1 MVFIKRKAKY
11 LKREILD
18 TYMAYPM
25 IVQKKAV
32 QILNVNA
39 GIIFISILILLFNML
54 RTDKGAAGFH
64 GRAADIG
71 QALIV
76 MSLSALSI
84 KLILREEPEKS
95 VYLLFASMISVF
107 LKDIAAGV
115 LNTQAFTKIEF
126 YDTMF
131 VLASILIVISFL
143 AMKKEQ
149 LTITSFA
156 AILIIVIDYSIY
168 SQGRNIEMDFA
179 YLGIMIMEFTLFC
192 IFAHMSFSVYEKSI
206 TSIIQAGEI
215 STKKY
220 NALFES
226 MSDGFAYCQI
236 VFDDYGK
243 PYDALIIE
251 TNRSFEKISG
261 IEPGICKGEMISKFY
276 KESFV
281 NDKQWL
287 SSIYG
292 VAFGGGEIKV
302 QKKLAD
308 KDKFLSVHAFS
319 PVRGYF
325 VIILRDI
332 TESVYANE
340 KLKESEQLYRN
351 LIENSPDTV
360 VMTDIQGKICMAS
373 PASKWTFGYEPEEIV
388 GMEISNVI
396 EERERAVFLKSL
408 QNLVCGRP
416 VKVKEYT
423 GLKCDGSRINLDINM
438 NLIKNARGR
447 VGKMLFFIRDSSE
460 RKKAERTFK
469 KIFHSHSSMM
479 YLMDMGKKEI
489 VDANKSAVGF
499 YGYQLVGM
507 SIYDIAAEERQK
519 LDMDMQH
526 VVQRGSMNFEEKHV
540 ISDES
545 VRDMRVSMSMAH
557 MNGKKYAFAILNDIT
572 EEKKAKR
579 MLEELSVTDRLTGIY
594 NRLKFDRDLE
604 FEISFSRDNDY
615 EFSLI
620 MIDIDHFK
628 RVNDTYGHDVG
639 DIVLK
644 QLVDVVK
651 TQIRDTDIF
660 ARWGGEEFIV
670 MARMSGISKAHS
682 LAERIRESVEKAE
695 FEIVGNITCSI
706 GVASYV
712 DGDTEKSIAKRV
724 DEALYAAKESGRN
737 RVVGREMAI

>member
-11 LKREILD
+11 LNRKILN
-18 TYMAYPM
+18 TYMAYPL
-25 IVQKKAV
+25 IIQKKAM
-32 QILNVNA
+32 QILNVNM
-39 GIIFISILILLFNML
+39 GIIFMSTLFLVFKMLSI
-54 RTDKGAAGFH
+54 DKS
-64 GRAADIG
+64 AADIA
-71 QALIV
+71 QIFMV
-76 MSLSALSI
+76 VSLSAFSI
-84 KLILREEPEKS
+84 RLVFHEEPEKA
-95 VYLLFASMISVF
+95 VYVLFASMMSIF

-115 LNTQAFTKIEF
+115 LNTQDFAKIEF

-131 VLASILIVISFL
+131 VLASILIIISFL

-156 AILIIVIDYSIY
+156 AILILVIDYSVY
-168 SQGRNIEMDFA
+168 SQGRNVEMNFA
-179 YLGIMIMEFTLFC
+179 HLGMMIMEFTLFC
-192 IFAHMSFSVYEKSI
+192 IFAHMSFIVYEKSI
-206 TSIIQAGEI
+206 TSIIQAEEI
-215 STKKY
+215 STQKY

-251 TNRSFEKISG
+251 TNRSFEKIAG
-261 IEPGICKGEMISKFY
+261 MEPGASESEMISKFY
-276 KESFV
+276 EKLFV
-281 NDKQWL
+281 NDEQWL
-287 SSIYG
+287 SSFYG
-292 VAFGGGEIKV
+292 VAFGGGEIKA
-302 QKKLAD
+302 QKKFAD
-308 KDKFLSVHAFS
+308 KDKFVSVHAFS

-325 VIILRDI
+325 VIIVRDV
-332 TESVYANE
+332 TEGVNANE

-351 LIENSPDTV
+351 LIENSPDAV
-360 VMTDIQGKICMAS
+360 IMTDIQGNVCMAS
-373 PASKWTFGYEPEEIV
+373 PASKGTFGYEFEEIM
-388 GMEISNVI
+388 GMEISSVI

-416 VKVKEYT
+416 VGIKEYT
-423 GLKCDGSRINLDINM
+423 GIKCDGSRVNLDINM

-447 VGKMLFFIRDSSE
+447 VAKMLFFIRDSSE
-460 RKKAERTFK
+460 RKAAERTFK

-526 VVQRGSMNFEEKHV
+526 VVQKGSMNFEEKHI
-540 ISDES
+540 ISDET

-572 EEKKAKR
+572 EEKKAKQ
-579 MLEELSVTDRLTGIY
+579 MLEKLSVTDRLTGIY

-644 QLVDVVK
+644 QLVEVVK

-670 MARMSGISKAHS
+670 MARMSGLSKARS
-682 LAERIRESVEKAE
+682 LAERIRESVEKSE

-737 RVVGREMAI
+737 RVIDQERAI